1 MLNGMNSSLAEL
13 QARQA
18 LEKMRSL
25 RNDVVLFATHAKLLN
40 SSAGNIDSLPLL
52 EEATRLLKNLGASRL
67 EFLGPDGK
75 IDTLAR
81 SLPSRP
87 PGGVGMSPAA
97 KWMPELRAA
106 SKQFAEAVRSA
117 EAAVFQLR
125 DTALE
130 GLNSPTRMSTEP
142 DNLLDLILNF
152 TDLLN
157 RWIEHRRKLRHG

>member
-1 MLNGMNSSLAEL
+1 MLIGMNSTLAEL
-13 QARQA
+13 EAKQAV
-18 LEKMRSL
+18 EKMRSL
-25 RNDVVLFATHAKLLN
+25 RNDVVIFTSHARLMN
-40 SSAGNIDSLPLL
+40 ASSGNIDSLPLL
-52 EEATRLLKNLGASRL
+52 EEATRLLKSLGSARL
-67 EFLGPDGK
+67 EFLGPNGK

-117 EAAVFQLR
+117 EAAIFQLR

-130 GLNSPTRMSTEP
+130 GLNSPTRVSTEP
-142 DNLLDLILNF
+142 DGLLDIILNF

-157 RWIEHRRKLRHG
+157 RWIEHRRKMRNS